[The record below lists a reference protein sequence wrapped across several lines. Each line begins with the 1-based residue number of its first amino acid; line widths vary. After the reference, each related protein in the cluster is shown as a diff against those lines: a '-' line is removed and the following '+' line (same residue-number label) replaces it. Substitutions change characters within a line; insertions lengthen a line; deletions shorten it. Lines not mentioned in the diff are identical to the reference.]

1 MRRRNKTSRWGNFVK
16 KTEQTSKT
24 WDQGDS
30 FQFTFHNDSYTSEDI
45 LLKKDLFPGIAVND
59 VIEIVVEGTPP
70 FVVKVNEQ
78 SFEKAKNVAV
88 SIKQTLCTVFGIQQ
102 GNSNEV
108 KVRKPE
114 QKIYEIDMV
123 VLSFS
128 NQWISRRN
136 MWYST

>member
-1 MRRRNKTSRWGNFVK
+1 MK

-70 FVVKVNEQ
+70 FVVKVNE
-78 SFEKAKNVAV
+78 
-88 SIKQTLCTVFGIQQ
+88 
-102 GNSNEV
+102 
-108 KVRKPE
+108 
-114 QKIYEIDMV
+114 
-123 VLSFS
+123 
-128 NQWISRRN
+128 
-136 MWYST
+136 